1 MKQLTFSGTV
11 SSAWGTPIKPSI
23 SFNGSYQ
30 AYETYEE
37 IVAANDLPS
46 HDEVLKLRNDERK
59 QNQRQQAMI
68 AALEAAGYKKPTLE
82 DEATRIKEMAKIFVA
97 AGSSPEVAEQ
107 KARAALGIVE
117 PVATT

>member
-1 MKQLTFSGTV
+1 MKTEKFEGSV

-23 SFNGSYQ
+23 SFQGSYQ

-46 HDEVLKLRNDERK
+46 HDEVLKLRNTERK

-68 AALEAAGYKKPTLE
+68 AALESAGYKKPTLE
-82 DEATRIKEMAKIFVA
+82 DEAVRVREMVKIFVA
-97 AGSSPEVAEQ
+97 AGSSEEVALQ
-107 KARAALGIVE
+107 KAKAALGIADT
-117 PVATT
+117 PTT